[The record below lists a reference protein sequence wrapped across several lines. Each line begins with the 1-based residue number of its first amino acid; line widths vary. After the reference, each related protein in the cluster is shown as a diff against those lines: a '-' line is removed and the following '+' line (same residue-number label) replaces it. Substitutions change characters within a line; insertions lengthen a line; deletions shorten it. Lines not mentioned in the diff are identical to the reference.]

1 MARTKQTIDD
11 RIKKAEEAV
20 IKTKEKYEAELIMM
34 FLNQWDTACGADK
47 DFRFYQVEAEEI
59 AQKTRKNSTLET
71 VA

>member
-1 MARTKQTIDD
+1 MMILKMAEPGK
-11 RIKKAEEAV
+11 
-20 IKTKEKYEAELIMM
+20 AELIMM

-59 AQKTRKNSTLET
+59 VQKTRKNSTLET